1 MNSHSLFEGVY
12 AKQIASAL
20 NTHDTDSIT
29 AGANVFFDMGT
40 WKHASWLVTLAAV
53 NGDTITRIRVMQA
66 TDAAGTSAKAVTGF
80 TFSPTTLNVAGESA
94 TLEFDA
100 ANLDI
105 AGGFGFIAL
114 EVSSGG
120 GTSSTVSIVQ
130 ILTQPRYSYGSR
142 SGSTVRLP
150 QDLAAAS

>member
-1 MNSHSLFEGVY
+1 MNSHSLAEGVY
-12 AKQIASAL
+12 GKQIAAAL

-29 AGANVFFDMGT
+29 AGANTFFDMSVY
-40 WKHASWLVTLAAV
+40 KHATWYVTLTAV
-53 NGDTITRIRVMQA
+53 NADTITRIRVMQA

-80 TFSPTTLNVAGESA
+80 TFSPTTLNVAGECA
-94 TLEFDA
+94 TLEFNAD
-100 ANLDI
+100 NLDM
-105 AGGFGFIAL
+105 AGGFTHIAI

-120 GTSSTVSIVQ
+120 GTSGTVSIFQ
-130 ILTQPRYSYGSR
+130 ILSQPRYSYGSR

>member
-1 MNSHSLFEGVY
+1 MNTHSLFEGIF
-12 AKQIASAL
+12 AQQTASAL

-29 AGANVFFDMGT
+29 AGANVYQAMDV
-40 WKHASWLVTLAAV
+40 WKHAAWLVTLVAV
-53 NGDTITRIRVMQA
+53 DGDTITRIRVMQA
-66 TDAAGTSAKAVTGF
+66 TDSAGTSAKAVSGF

-100 ANLDI
+100 ANLDY
-105 AGGFGFIAL
+105 ANGFTHVAI
-114 EVSSGG
+114 EVSTAG
-120 GTSSTVSIVQ
+120 GTSSTVSIVR
-130 ILTQPRYSYGSR
+130 IMSQPRYSNYSR